1 MNEFGK
7 LFKVNIYGES
17 HNKSVGVLV
26 DGIPA
31 GISLSHDDF
40 TADLLARKPNKKSQ
54 TSRVESDLPIIESGL
69 FNGYTTGTPM
79 LIRFE
84 NNNTHSNDYSNLV
97 TQPRPGHADFVMSKK
112 YNGYNDYRGG
122 GHTSGRVTVGIVA
135 AGVIAKKITNF
146 KFTTELV
153 KLGSLEDMSKKEEYL
168 QKVVSEK
175 DSVGGVVRITVKDVP
190 VGLGEPYF
198 YSVESAV
205 SQILYSIGAVKGVSF
220 GVGFEGCGL
229 LGSEYNDAIVS
240 KDGKTLTNNNG
251 GVNGGVSNGNDI
263 IINVFVKPTPS
274 IYKEQMTYDFES
286 DEVKSLEIK
295 GRHDSAIVERA
306 MIVLEN
312 AVAIALCDLHLLHK
326 ALN

>member
-1 MNEFGK
+1 MNGFGK

-17 HNKSVGVLV
+17 HNTSVGVLI

-31 GISLSHDDF
+31 GIKLDVEDF
-40 TADLLARKPNKKSQ
+40 LADLAKRKPNKPSQ
-54 TSRVESDLPIIESGL
+54 TARIESDLPIIESGL

-79 LIRFE
+79 LVRFL
-84 NNNTHSNDYSNLV
+84 NNNTHSSDYSNLI
-97 TQPRPGHADFVMSKK
+97 TQPRPGHADFVMKEK

-122 GHTSGRVTVGIVA
+122 GHTSGRLTVGIVA

-146 KFTTELV
+146 KFETKLV
-153 KLGSLEDMSKKEEYL
+153 KLGTLTDMSKKEEYL
-168 QKVVSEK
+168 NEIVASK

-198 YSVESAV
+198 YSLESAV

-220 GVGFEGCGL
+220 GVGFDGCSL
-229 LGSEYNDAIVS
+229 LGSEYNDPIV
-240 KDGKTLTNNNG
+240 DERGKTSTNNNG
-251 GVNGGVSNGNDI
+251 GINGGVSNGNDI
-263 IINVFVKPTPS
+263 VINVFVKPTPS
-274 IYKEQMTYDFES
+274 IYKEQQTFDFAANQ
-286 DEVKSLEIK
+286 VMPLEIK

-312 AVAIALCDLHLLHK
+312 AVAIALCDLYLLTK

>member
-17 HNKSVGVLV
+17 HNTSVGVLI

-31 GISLSHDDF
+31 GISLDSSDFSH
-40 TADLLARKPNKKSQ
+40 DLLARKPHKVSQ
-54 TSRVESDLPIIESGL
+54 TARVEADEPIIESGL

-79 LIRFE
+79 LIRFP
-84 NNNTHSNDYSNLV
+84 NNNTVSKDYSNLV
-97 TQPRPGHADFVMSKK
+97 TQPRPGHADFVMNKK
-112 YNGYNDYRGG
+112 YHGYNDYRGG
-122 GHTSGRVTVGIVA
+122 GHTSGRLTVGIVA

-146 KFTTELV
+146 KFETELV
-153 KLGSLEDMSKKEEYL
+153 KLGTLTDMSKKEEYL
-168 QKVVSEK
+168 DEIVANK

-198 YSVESAV
+198 YSLESAV

-220 GVGFEGCGL
+220 GVGFDGCDL
-229 LGSEYNDAIVS
+229 LGSTYNDPIVDE
-240 KDGKTLTNNNG
+240 KGKTLTNNNG

-263 IINVFVKPTPS
+263 VINVFVKPTPS
-274 IYKEQMTYDFES
+274 IYKEQQTFNFSTGQVE
-286 DEVKSLEIK
+286 SLEIK
-295 GRHDSAIVERA
+295 GRHDNAIVERA

-312 AVAIALCDLHLLHK
+312 AVSIALCDLFLLSK